1 MFSKIFKPKE
11 IFLSEETPFYDRR
24 MVLVASEQ
32 KMVEMGDQIDWKKS
46 LKTILIPGGAYF
58 NFIEN
63 LGKGKFSYLIS
74 KKNLPALEINTARKK
89 FKFPL
94 QHPIDGVMYSSC
106 DVQPDLYFPLAGFHD
121 YFFESKVNALIELC
135 SSLNAKE
142 IKVIYAE
149 EDNIDVTTKFK
160 AKNIPTPKGLGN
172 IGVDASYTSAQNS
185 ERGIFYSF
193 GKPTKDIMEFQSP
206 WLETEPSWITL
217 QNVRLNGDAEHHI
230 VNFSQTDEVGITA
243 DFAADLN
250 KIGVNIGGTYNKLVK
265 RKFKFQVEFWPKGIK

>member
-1 MFSKIFKPKE
+1 MLSKIFKTQE
-11 IFLSEETPFYDRR
+11 IFLSEEVPYYDRR
-24 MVLVASEQ
+24 IVLVASEQ
-32 KMVEMGDQIDWKKS
+32 KMVEMGEQIDWKKS
-46 LKTILIPGGAYF
+46 LISLITPF
-58 NFIEN
+58 SSNSTFIEN
-63 LGKGKFSYLIS
+63 LSKGRVSYLIF
-74 KKNLPALEINTARKK
+74 KKNPPALEINTARRK

-149 EDNIDVTTKFK
+149 EDSIDVTTKFK
-160 AKNIPTPKGLGN
+160 GKNIPTPKGLGN
-172 IGVDASYTSAQNS
+172 IGVDTSFTSAQSS
-185 ERGIFYSF
+185 EGDIFYSF

-243 DFAADLN
+243 DLAADLN
-250 KIGVNIGGTYNKLVK
+250 QIGVNIGGTYNKLVK
-265 RKFKFQVEFWPKGIK
+265 RKFKFQVEFWPKE